1 MMPPYNPDRKGP
13 DYGANEYYKHSQT
26 LKNGE

>member
-1 MMPPYNPDRKGP
+1 MPPYNPDRKGP
-13 DYGANEYYKHSQT
+13 DYGANEYYKHSHT